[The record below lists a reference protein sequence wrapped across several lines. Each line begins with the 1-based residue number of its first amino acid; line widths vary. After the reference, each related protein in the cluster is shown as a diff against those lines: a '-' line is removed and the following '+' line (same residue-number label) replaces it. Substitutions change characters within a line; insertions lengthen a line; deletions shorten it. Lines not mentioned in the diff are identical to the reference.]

1 MGLLSINK
9 TVFLGVTF
17 AALFAVMMVSPA
29 VADDSTHLDIEKA
42 EVKEIADGFKVEIK
56 TGAEIP
62 QDGSAGAFGYGVLTA
77 GASNVLA
84 VTTHKCASDSFEQ
97 GSADDCDATVG
108 LLRLFGGDE
117 SEHNDATFHPHIL
130 DLKVP
135 DVGTFCADE
144 GTSFEVDI
152 SGTVGTGNNV
162 SPSNYELEVKDDK
175 IEVIATMD
183 ESNVDPDGSSVAVA
197 SFNIIPNT
205 DEDGLITHLC
215 VDVDN
220 LVEVEIGKV
229 NKHGK

>member
-1 MGLLSINK
+1 MTK
-9 TVFLGVTF
+9 TVFLGVIF
-17 AALFAVMMVSPA
+17 AALFAVMMVSPV
-29 VADDSTHLDIEKA
+29 VADDSTHLNIEKA
-42 EVKEIADGFKVEIK
+42 EVKVIDDGFKVEIE

-84 VTTHKCASDSFEQ
+84 ITTHKCASDSFEQ
-97 GSADDCDATVG
+97 SSADDCDATVG

-135 DVGTFCADE
+135 EEGTFCADK
-144 GTSFEVDI
+144 GTPFEVDI
-152 SGTVGTGNNV
+152 SGTVSTGNNV
-162 SPSNYELEVKDDK
+162 SPSDYELEVKDDK

-183 ESNVDPDGSSVAVA
+183 QSNVDPDGSAIAIA
-197 SFNIIPNT
+197 SFNIIPNA

-215 VDVDN
+215 VAVDN
-220 LVEVEIGKV
+220 LVDAEIGKV